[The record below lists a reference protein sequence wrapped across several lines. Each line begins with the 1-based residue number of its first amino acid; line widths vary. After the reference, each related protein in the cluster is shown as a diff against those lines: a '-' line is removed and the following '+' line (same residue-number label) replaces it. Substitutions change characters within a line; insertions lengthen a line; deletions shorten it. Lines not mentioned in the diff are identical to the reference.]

1 MINEDK
7 LLFDKLHEL
16 MYSENE
22 EKFLSFL
29 FEHKDLLK
37 REPALYIKY
46 HVSFYMNLEQYDKA
60 EKVINNYKELPY
72 ISMEIEDLYKE
83 LLDEINHIRSISSA
97 KNYDELQL
105 KKMLF
110 SSKEESI
117 VVALRNL
124 AKQNIRMHLEL
135 IKEFLIS
142 DANYKFK
149 TLAIFILQEQGV
161 NLDIKVLKNG
171 KIFTYNPVKLKS
183 PFEDERYIICYNQI
197 VELTQKEPSLSKLAI
212 EFLNT
217 IQIKEFPSTL
227 LDLYDPILFA
237 EILVDI
243 TYTSID
249 RETNAIQ
256 IKDKYNLSDEDFD
269 QMLIE
274 ISKVLML

>member
-16 MYSENE
+16 MYSEDE

-60 EKVINNYKELPY
+60 KKVINNYKELPY

-83 LLDEINHIRSISSA
+83 LLDEINHIKSISSE

-197 VELTQKEPSLSKLAI
+197 VEITQKEPSLSKLAI